1 MNKTLKRLNVILLL
15 LVLVLAINQGIFF
28 LFSVNPTTEKIL
40 CSATIDDDF
49 GDETV
54 LLALTNDES
63 MKFKKYSISDF
74 KEVDCASVEEI
85 TESLVSKIKKQQS
98 GIIIRSSKYFT
109 GWLFHL

>member
-1 MNKTLKRLNVILLL
+1 MNKTLKRLNVFLLL

-98 GIIIRSSKYFT
+98 GIIRSSKYFT